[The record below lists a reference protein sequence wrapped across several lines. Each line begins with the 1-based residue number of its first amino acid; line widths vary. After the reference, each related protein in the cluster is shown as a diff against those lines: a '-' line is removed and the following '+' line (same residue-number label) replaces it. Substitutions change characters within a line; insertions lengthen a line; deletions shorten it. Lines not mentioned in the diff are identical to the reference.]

1 MHFTHRQPL
10 RGRDGNA
17 INKENS
23 ILFSSPRERDWWT
36 DWPLS
41 KLSCW
46 WPGWLWWRSPRKGT
60 QDWPS
65 LPRWD
70 APWGNT
76 ITQNPGCQWPFPRT
90 QWKQRLKRAS
100 RVHNRLAA
108 LKLRKHLE
116 TFSPDGTIL
125 RATFPDY
132 QHEWKTKCHSPAI
145 IHIPENWTR
154 TFIKNGIRA
163 PKPCIPAPLGS
174 FGGRESQARTV
185 LLRPR
190 CYLSPGLR
198 PLIWPPGGPFDRAP
212 PPAPQPGSRV
222 GDGTHALG
230 RYFSRLGRQ
239 KSVLC
244 RTLQAFRETAS
255 IDFPRRG
262 RPSPIP
268 AHTWQLLGSC
278 CRRQKAFGPGGLFLP
293 REPVSHP
300 QICPTARALDINS
313 LEEIKLPP
321 LSPSLNR
328 VPSPLGHCGEG
339 APSNPPPL
347 PPQ

>member
-1 MHFTHRQPL
+1 M
-10 RGRDGNA
+10 
-17 INKENS
+17 
-23 ILFSSPRERDWWT
+23 
-36 DWPLS
+36 
-41 KLSCW
+41 
-46 WPGWLWWRSPRKGT
+46 
-60 QDWPS
+60 
-65 LPRWD
+65 
-70 APWGNT
+70 
-76 ITQNPGCQWPFPRT
+76 
-90 QWKQRLKRAS
+90 
-100 RVHNRLAA
+100 
-108 LKLRKHLE
+108 
-116 TFSPDGTIL
+116 
-125 RATFPDY
+125 
-132 QHEWKTKCHSPAI
+132 
-145 IHIPENWTR
+145 
-154 TFIKNGIRA
+154 
-163 PKPCIPAPLGS
+163 
-174 FGGRESQARTV
+174 
-185 LLRPR
+185 
-190 CYLSPGLR
+190 
-198 PLIWPPGGPFDRAP
+198 
-212 PPAPQPGSRV
+212 

-328 VPSPLGHCGEG
+328 VLSPLGHCGKG

-347 PPQ
+347 PPPSKAARAAPQGKRGDHRANAGTTPAQSGERPHWCPSAFPPACYQVSALTVSRRIRPGVTWKLACGNKIQVKIQHIQ